1 MAVPGD
7 LLLRD
12 AAKAITADIS
22 ASRGD
27 RVTVSSMTGFARAD
41 GHADEVSWIWEVK
54 SVNSKSLDLRIRVPP
69 GLEALEL
76 PLRAA
81 LARRLKRGAVT
92 ITLGLTR
99 AAAGGGLRVN
109 REALGQVVA
118 LAQQLVA
125 EGKAAPPRADGLLA
139 LRGVLESGED
149 EEDETHRERRQAALL
164 GSFEQALDGLL
175 AMRAAEGERLIPALE
190 ARLAEIARL
199 VGQAEDNAS
208 VQPAALKARLAAMVA
223 ELLEASPA
231 LPAERLAQE
240 TALLVAK
247 ADIREELDR
256 LSAHI
261 VAAQELL
268 AEGGAIGRRFDF
280 LCQEFNREANTL
292 CSKSADV
299 ALTRV
304 GLALKAAI
312 EQLREQVQNLE

>member
-1 MAVPGD
+1 V
-7 LLLRD
+7 
-12 AAKAITADIS
+12 
-22 ASRGD
+22 
-27 RVTVSSMTGFARAD
+27 RVTVASMTGFARAD
-41 GHADEVSWIWEVK
+41 GHEDGVSWVWEVK

-69 GLEALEL
+69 GFEAVEL

-81 LARRLKRGAVT
+81 LAHRVRRGAVSV
-92 ITLGLTR
+92 TLSLTR

-109 REALGQVVA
+109 REALAQVVA
-118 LAQQLVA
+118 LAQELVA
-125 EGKAAPPRADGLLA
+125 QGKAAPPRADGLLA
-139 LRGVLESGED
+139 LRGVLESGE
-149 EEDETHRERRQAALL
+149 EFEDEAHRERRHAALL
-164 GSFEQALDGLL
+164 ASFERALDGLV
-175 AMRAAEGERLIPALE
+175 AARAAEGERLIPALE

-199 VGQAEDNAS
+199 VAHAEDNAA
-208 VQPAALKARLAAMVA
+208 VQPAALKARLDAMVA
-223 ELLEASPA
+223 DLLGASPA

-240 TALLVAK
+240 AALLVAK

-268 AEGGAIGRRFDF
+268 AEGGPVGRRFDF

-299 ALTRV
+299 ALTRT
-304 GLALKAAI
+304 GLGLKAAI